1 MTKVAIGADI
11 GGTNT
16 AIGAVDRDGKVLFKT
31 SIKTPQKSDNPE
43 GDEVISQKLLSEYT
57 NEFTKVVNT
66 AIETVKGINSD
77 VEIAGIGIGA
87 PNGNYY
93 SGSIEF
99 APNLPF
105 VGIVN
110 LVDLVSG
117 KFPNIP
123 VIKLTNDANAA
134 AIGEQIYGGAKN
146 MKNFAMFTL
155 GTGVGSG
162 LVVNG
167 ELVYGHDGFAGECG
181 HAMLVPDGRLCGC
194 GAKGHL
200 EAYCS
205 ASGMKRTAF
214 ELLVKNNT
222 TNSPLSDKT
231 FNEVDPKMIFDA
243 AQAGDKIATET
254 FKITGEHLGMG
265 LADIV
270 HNLSPEAIFLFG
282 GITAAGDLIFKPTI
296 ESMNKHLLPIFSK
309 RDVQILPSELP
320 MGDAAIV
327 GASALVWKELEK

>member
-1 MTKVAIGADI
+1 MKIAIGVDI

-16 AIGAVDRDGKVLFKT
+16 AIGAVDREGKVLFKT
-31 SIKTPQKSDNPE
+31 SIKTPQKSENPQSNE
-43 GDEVISQKLLSEYT
+43 SIGQTLLSDYIQNMT
-57 NEFTKVVNT
+57 TVINE
-66 AIETVKGINSD
+66 AINTVKGINADTD
-77 VEIAGIGIGA
+77 VTGIGIGA

-93 SGSIEF
+93 NGSIEF

-110 LVDLVSG
+110 FVSLVSG
-117 KFPNIP
+117 AFPDVP

-162 LVVNG
+162 LIVNG

-181 HAMLVPDGRLCGC
+181 HAMLVPNGRLCGC
-194 GAKGHL
+194 GANGHL

-214 ELLVKNNT
+214 ELLVKYNT
-222 TNSPLSDKT
+222 TDSPLSDKT

-243 AQAGDKIATET
+243 AQAGDKIANEVFT
-254 FKITGEHLGMG
+254 ITGEHLGMG
-265 LADIV
+265 LADVV
-270 HNLSPEAIFLFG
+270 HSLSPEAIFLFG
-282 GITAAGDLIFKPTI
+282 GITAAGDMIFKPTI
-296 ESMNKHLLPIFSK
+296 DSMNKHLLPIFRK
-309 RDVQILPSELP
+309 RNVQVLPSKLP

-327 GASALVWKELEK
+327 GASALVWKEMEK

>member
-1 MTKVAIGADI
+1 MKKVAIGADI

-31 SIKTPQKSDNPE
+31 SIKTPQKSENPN
-43 GDEVISQKLLSEYT
+43 GNEVISQKLLSEYIDQLT
-57 NEFTKVVNT
+57 DVINK
-66 AIETVKGINSD
+66 AIKTVKGINDD
-77 VEIAGIGIGA
+77 VEISGIGIGA

-105 VGIVN
+105 VGIVH
-110 LVDLVSG
+110 LVDLIS
-117 KFPNIP
+117 KRFPTIP
-123 VIKLTNDANAA
+123 IIKLTNDANAA

-146 MKNFAMFTL
+146 MKDFAMFTL

-167 ELVYGHDGFAGECG
+167 KLVYGHDGFAGECG
-181 HAMLVPDGRLCGC
+181 HTMMVPEGRLCGC
-194 GAKGHL
+194 GSWGHL

-214 ELLVKNNT
+214 ELLVKYNT
-222 TNSPLSDKT
+222 SDSPLANKT
-231 FNEVDPKMIFDA
+231 FNELDPKMIFDA
-243 AQAGDKIATET
+243 AEAGDKIALEV
-254 FKITGEHLGMG
+254 FEITGKYLGQG
-265 LADIV
+265 LADTI
-270 HNLSPEAIFLFG
+270 HHLSPEAIFLFG
-282 GITAAGDLIFKPTI
+282 GITAAKDLIFKPTLK
-296 ESMNKHLLPIFSK
+296 SMNEHLLPIFSK
-309 RDVQILPSELP
+309 RNIQVLPSELP

-327 GASALVWKELEK
+327 GASALVFKEMEK

>member
-31 SIKTPQKSDNPE
+31 SIKTPQKSDNPD
-43 GDEVISQKLLSEYT
+43 GDVVISQKLLSEYT
-57 NEFTKVVNT
+57 EQFTEVVNT

-77 VEIAGIGIGA
+77 VEITGIGIGA

-93 SGSIEF
+93 TGSIEF

-110 LVDLVSG
+110 LVDLVSS

-181 HAMLVPDGRLCGC
+181 HTMLIPGGRSCGC
-194 GAKGHL
+194 GADGHL

-222 TNSPLSDKT
+222 TNSPLSEVT
-231 FNEVDPKMIFDA
+231 FNELEPKMIFDA
-243 AQAGDKIATET
+243 AEAGDKTAKEV
-254 FKITGEHLGMG
+254 FEITGQHLGMG
-265 LADIV
+265 LADTI
-270 HNLSPEAIFLFG
+270 HHLSPEAIFLFG
-282 GITAAGDLIFKPTI
+282 GITAAGDHIFKPTI

-309 RDVQILPSELP
+309 RNVQVLPSELP